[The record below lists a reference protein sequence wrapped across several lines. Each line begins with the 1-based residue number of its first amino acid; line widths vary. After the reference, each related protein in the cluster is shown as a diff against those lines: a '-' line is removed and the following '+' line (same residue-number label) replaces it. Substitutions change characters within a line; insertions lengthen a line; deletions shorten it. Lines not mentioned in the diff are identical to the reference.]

1 MHGRHQL
8 DGSWQLMSKIIID
21 TDPGR
26 DDAAAI
32 LLALASPELEVLG
45 IVAVAGNVPRHYTE
59 RNARRIVDLS
69 GRSDVPVHAGCE
81 RPMTRDLVTSEHV
94 HGKTGLD
101 GYELPE
107 PSSQLEGRH
116 GVEFIIEAIMSAEP
130 GTVTLCQLGP
140 LTDTGTALV
149 EEPRI
154 ASRIREIVLMGGAFW
169 EIGNVTPAAEYNMYV
184 DPEAADIVLKS
195 GVAITIAPLDVTYLV
210 LADGERLARFAR
222 LGNKAG
228 PAIAGLLD
236 FSRNLT
242 PLRSG
247 AVGAPLYDPCVIAYV
262 LQPEL
267 FKGRMIN
274 VSIETTSPLTRGA
287 TIADWWRTTD
297 RPRNANVLY
306 DVNVEGFFT
315 LLMERFARLP

>member
-1 MHGRHQL
+1 MPRI
-8 DGSWQLMSKIIID
+8 MPKIIID

-45 IVAVAGNVPRHYTE
+45 VVAVAGNVPLHHTE
-59 RNARRIVDLS
+59 RNARRVVELS
-69 GRSDVPVHAGCE
+69 GRTDVPVYLGCD
-81 RPMTRDLVTSEHV
+81 RPIARKLVTSEHI
-94 HGKTGLD
+94 HGQTGLD

-107 PSSQLEGRH
+107 PKGFERGH
-116 GVEFIIEAIMSAEP
+116 GVEFIIETVMSAEP
-130 GTVTLCQLGP
+130 GTITLCQLGP

-149 EEPRI
+149 KEPNI
-154 ASRIREIVLMGGAFW
+154 AGRIREIVLMGGTCW
-169 EIGNVTPAAEYNMYV
+169 EIGNITPAAEYNMYA

-195 GVAITIAPLDVTYLV
+195 GIPITIAPLDVTHLV
-210 LADGERLARFAR
+210 LADSERLARFAN

-236 FSRNLT
+236 FSRNLD
-242 PLRSG
+242 PSRWG
-247 AVGAPLYDPCVIAYV
+247 GIGAPVYDPCVIAYL

-267 FKGRMIN
+267 FKGKIIN

-287 TIADWWRTTD
+287 TIADWWRQTD
-297 RPRNANVLY
+297 RPPNANLLY

-315 LLMERFARLP
+315 LLTERFARLP